1 MRVTLRGGLP
11 TLEERKKGMLK
22 KRSGFYWAIVITI
35 AFFISLSPVL
45 ADEKQPADNKVAEVN
60 GAVITKAEFDSEMS
74 RVNERLQ
81 AAGQTPSTSQ
91 REEIRKEV
99 LKTLID
105 RELLLQESAKKKIT
119 VNDQSIT
126 EQIESLK
133 KRFPDDGRY
142 KEWLLKMGFSEEE
155 LKSRIKEEMAMK
167 QLIDT
172 EIIEKIAVS
181 EKEAKEYYDNN
192 PASFSQSESVRA
204 SHILI
209 GYGEKVD
216 ASSKEAARKKLEE
229 IEERVKKGEDFS
241 ALAKEFSECPSSEK
255 GGDLGYFERGQMA
268 FPFEEAAFAL
278 EPGTVSG
285 IVETQF
291 GYHLI
296 KTVDKKAAA
305 TIPYSDIS
313 EKLQQYL
320 KNEKVKKEMPIYLS
334 NLKAKADVKWYM
346 K

>member
-1 MRVTLRGGLP
+1 VRGSTQGYLP
-11 TLEERKKGMLK
+11 TLKERKKGMLK
-22 KRSGFYWAIVITI
+22 KRGGFYWATVIAL
-35 AFFISLSPVL
+35 AFFIFLSPVL
-45 ADEKQPADNKVAEVN
+45 ADETKPADNKVAEVN
-60 GAVITKAEFDSEMS
+60 GSAITKADFDSEMS
-74 RVNERLQ
+74 RVNGRLQ

-91 REEIRKEV
+91 MEEIRKEV

-105 RELLLQESAKKKIT
+105 RELLLQESAKKKMT
-119 VNDQSIT
+119 VDDQLAA

-133 KRFPDDGRY
+133 KRFPDDAKY

-155 LKSRIKEEMAMK
+155 LKSRIKEEMAIK
-167 QLIDT
+167 QLI
-172 EIIEKIAVS
+172 EKEVVEKIAVS

-192 PASFSQSESVRA
+192 PDSFRQAERVQA

-209 GYGEKVD
+209 TFDEKADPSV
-216 ASSKEAARKKLEE
+216 KEAARKKIEE
-229 IEERVKKGEDFS
+229 IEERLKKGEDFS
-241 ALAKEFSECPSSEK
+241 ALAKEFSECPSSERD
-255 GGDLGYFERGQMA
+255 GDLGYFERGQMVK
-268 FPFEEAAFAL
+268 PFEDAAFAL

-296 KTVDKKAAA
+296 KSIDKKPASM
-305 TIPYSDIS
+305 IPFSDIS

-320 KNEKVKKEMPIYLS
+320 KNEKVKKETPIYLS